1 MGWTGPGSIPWPS
14 LLHEGGRGALGG
26 PGPALCLALS
36 PGKRQEDKFSGSRGH
51 WRGHH
56 GTAAGLGTSQTTS
69 GVLRGHE
76 GCSIPGVAQSIS
88 HPGTWRY
95 WSSCSWRQPLSR
107 HLGQFPALSPSL
119 GQDSVPGGWT
129 GMLSRPMCC
138 QGFPSPLCGCA
149 SPVPQKRLPGF
160 SPVHTQPVG
169 VCSTNTSLE
178 DAGTFCA
185 RLSSAPLGAARS
197 RVEQKEVSDTQN
209 SSVPGSDDR
218 KSMFCT
224 QNDVGAASPALPF
237 V

>member
-1 MGWTGPGSIPWPS
+1 M
-14 LLHEGGRGALGG
+14 
-26 PGPALCLALS
+26 
-36 PGKRQEDKFSGSRGH
+36 
-51 WRGHH
+51 
-56 GTAAGLGTSQTTS
+56 SQTTS

-88 HPGTWRY
+88 HPGTWRC

-129 GMLSRPMCC
+129 GMLSHPMCC

-224 QNDVGAASPALPF
+224 RKRCWCCFTCPALGLSVGLAWLTPQL
-237 V
+237 VLGPSQPHPGAWHGWDGTAGSVAL